1 MTDSQFKGV
10 LVLTIALNEELNIN
24 KCIESVRLQNSQ
36 DWRQVVGDNSSSDG
50 TKNAVLSINDPRIR
64 LLSWSSRKS
73 SSENFIRTASEAL
86 ATFPMARYIQ
96 VLNGD
101 DYFKTL
107 DILTIDTVGPIDN
120 TVLIPA
126 FENEMGEKIGP
137 GFKSTAPLDSRFLAL
152 RSIPLNKWVWSDILH
167 GRHSRQSFESLLSC
181 MEASKRGNAEDD
193 WRATTLYI
201 LSAKRRIGSSKEK
214 IVRRS
219 RKEEE
224 WHQFH
229 SQASLYDLK
238 KARDENSDPYRIK
251 WAMNELKQGPN
262 TNAQFAFWIN
272 LVVLR
277 ILIGGVASKSKLD
290 IIDICKRLL
299 DLLFGLLGLK
309 LRRNASSRKLELR
322 RWSE

>member
-1 MTDSQFKGV
+1 
-10 LVLTIALNEELNIN
+10 
-24 KCIESVRLQNSQ
+24 
-36 DWRQVVGDNSSSDG
+36 
-50 TKNAVLSINDPRIR
+50 
-64 LLSWSSRKS
+64 
-73 SSENFIRTASEAL
+73 
-86 ATFPMARYIQ
+86 
-96 VLNGD
+96 
-101 DYFKTL
+101 
-107 DILTIDTVGPIDN
+107 
-120 TVLIPA
+120 
-126 FENEMGEKIGP
+126 
-137 GFKSTAPLDSRFLAL
+137 
-152 RSIPLNKWVWSDILH
+152 
-167 GRHSRQSFESLLSC
+167 